1 MTSDNGQNRQIKH
14 TQTLTKTFTQ
24 IGVLVN
30 EDLCRDDITVGGKQ
44 AHQIDV
50 RVLS

>member
-1 MTSDNGQNRQIKH
+1 MTSDNGQSRHRN

-30 EDLCRDDITVGGKQ
+30 EDLRRDDITVRGKQ
-44 AHQIDV
+44 AHQVDI
-50 RVLS
+50 RVLG